1 MWRWRR
7 GINCPFAG
15 CYNQTLFS
23 GLSAHHMAH
32 SGWVCSQRTAWS
44 SCPPAT
50 FPSLPLLSPPLVG
63 SRRDNKKHWWN
74 KRDIW
79 GLDDANEGIWDDVTN
94 VTCGGVNIFGN
105 THCKMP
111 LSLTR
116 PQGHFKHS
124 QLGNICFLNITV
136 VSVQLL
142 GWKMSLILFI
152 TVH

>member
-44 SCPPAT
+44 SCPAAT

-111 LSLTR
+111 LRKYLFSKYNCCVCSIVR
-116 PQGHFKHS
+116 MENVSDPFYHS
-124 QLGNICFLNITV
+124 PLIKP
-136 VSVQLL
+136 
-142 GWKMSLILFI
+142 KMLCY
-152 TVH
+152 